1 MANVEVVVVEAMVE
15 TEVEATEETGV
26 VCAMEENK
34 WLQRRPRRLWRQKRE
49 RNNYRNDEHN

>member
-1 MANVEVVVVEAMVE
+1 MVVVVVEAMVE

-49 RNNYRNDEHN
+49 RNDWRNDEHN